1 MKRIKLFLSL
11 SIFLYSYSPS
21 SPAVMPATGN
31 VNGAN
36 VKIPAKVVGR
46 LAAGQPQDL
55 IILFNATSIDN
66 TAKSMRAQANLRFDD
81 AAILGFKASS
91 YRNLKQQV
99 FAVLPKN
106 DFNIIQ
112 DYSHLPM
119 AFVQFRTPLS
129 LNQLVA
135 RPEIKAVFENTKLYT
150 QLTQSLPLIKQPA
163 VASLGQTGNGTTV
176 AILDTGVNYTL
187 ADFGSCTS
195 PGVPSGCKVVVSQDI
210 APDDGALDDNGHG
223 TNVAAISL
231 GVAPDARVA
240 MLDVFSGGS
249 ASSSWVISGINWA
262 IANQALYNIVSIN
275 MSLGDGVDYTS
286 PCSSSLTN
294 PFLNALSQARLAGIL
309 PVAASGNDAYIDG
322 ISSPA
327 CTPGVVSVGAVY
339 DANVG
344 GLSYANCTDSTTK
357 ADQITCFSN
366 SAGFLTLLAPG
377 ALITAGGYTMAGTSQ
392 ATPHVAGATAVL
404 RSAYPTETLDQ
415 ITARMVN
422 NGVSITDPRN
432 SLVKPRLDLLASV
445 GSINDTFT
453 SSVAL
458 TGNSGQ
464 AGGTNVGATKETGEP
479 DHAGNTGGTSIWW
492 QWTAPVSGQVT
503 LDTHGSD
510 FDTLLAV
517 YTGTAVG
524 NLTAIAA
531 NDNDGSTNGNS
542 GLLFQAQAGI
552 QYYIVVDG
560 RNGASGNV
568 VLNWSIN
575 TAATADLSVAMT
587 AAPDP
592 VIAGNNQIYTITVTN
607 NGPSTAT
614 NVSLVDTLP
623 SSVTFTSSSIVCNV
637 VTLMLNCSLGDL
649 ANAALSTITINVTP
663 NTSGTITNNA
673 SISSDV
679 PDPNSTN
686 NAASKSTS
694 VNPVPT
700 MIDADVPMMP
710 EWGMIVMVVSLLVS
724 MVYLN
729 REKRIR

>member
-1 MKRIKLFLSL
+1 MLLKYRH
-11 SIFLYSYSPS
+11 
-21 SPAVMPATGN
+21 
-31 VNGAN
+31 
-36 VKIPAKVVGR
+36 
-46 LAAGQPQDL
+46 D
-55 IILFNATSIDN
+55 
-66 TAKSMRAQANLRFDD
+66 QAF
-81 AAILGFKASS
+81 
-91 YRNLKQQV
+91 
-99 FAVLPKN
+99 P
-106 DFNIIQ
+106 
-112 DYSHLPM
+112 
-119 AFVQFRTPLS
+119 
-129 LNQLVA
+129 
-135 RPEIKAVFENTKLYT
+135 
-150 QLTQSLPLIKQPA
+150 
-163 VASLGQTGNGTTV
+163 
-176 AILDTGVNYTL
+176 
-187 ADFGSCTS
+187 
-195 PGVPSGCKVVVSQDI
+195 
-210 APDDGALDDNGHG
+210 
-223 TNVAAISL
+223 
-231 GVAPDARVA
+231 
-240 MLDVFSGGS
+240 
-249 ASSSWVISGINWA
+249 
-262 IANQALYNIVSIN
+262 
-275 MSLGDGVDYTS
+275 
-286 PCSSSLTN
+286 
-294 PFLNALSQARLAGIL
+294 
-309 PVAASGNDAYIDG
+309 
-322 ISSPA
+322 
-327 CTPGVVSVGAVY
+327 
-339 DANVG
+339 
-344 GLSYANCTDSTTK
+344 
-357 ADQITCFSN
+357 
-366 SAGFLTLLAPG
+366 
-377 ALITAGGYTMAGTSQ
+377 
-392 ATPHVAGATAVL
+392 
-404 RSAYPTETLDQ
+404 
-415 ITARMVN
+415 
-422 NGVSITDPRN
+422 N